1 LDRLVLEEICYNDGK
16 AGGDDMKEVILASSS
31 PRRKELFDFLG
42 VKYQIVTKDV
52 KETID
57 QNLLPEEQAMD
68 LAFQKASAV
77 FKDNKDKIVLGF
89 DTLVYTQ
96 TEILGKPKD
105 KKDAKRMLELL
116 SGKTHMVVTGTAI
129 LTKEVSHSFYSKT
142 AVTFYPLTE
151 SEIDKYV
158 ASLEPLDKAGAYAV
172 QGYGARFVER
182 IEGDYFTV
190 MGMPVS
196 RIYQEFKKLG
206 IML

>member
-1 LDRLVLEEICYNDGK
+1 
-16 AGGDDMKEVILASSS
+16 MKDVILASNS

-52 KETID
+52 VEELKQD
-57 QNLLPEEQAMD
+57 LLAEEQAME
-68 LAFQKASAV
+68 LAFQKAYAV
-77 FKDNKDKIVLGF
+77 FKENKDKIVLGF
-89 DTLVYTQ
+89 DTLVYTE
-96 TEILGKPKD
+96 TEIFGKPKD
-105 KKDAKRMLELL
+105 DQDAKRMLKAL
-116 SGKTHMVVTGTAI
+116 SGITHMVVTGTAI

-151 SEIDKYV
+151 EEIDKYI
-158 ASLEPLDKAGAYAV
+158 ASKEPLDKAGAYAV

>member
-1 LDRLVLEEICYNDGK
+1 
-16 AGGDDMKEVILASSS
+16 MKEVILASSS

-158 ASLEPLDKAGAYAV
+158 ESLEPLDKAGAYAV